1 MILHFTSLHFHG
13 EIIAEWGGN
22 IGNIISDESSIYTSS
37 SFMIEADFL
46 HLYDGRILN

>member
-1 MILHFTSLHFHG
+1 MRREIYQETNDP
-13 EIIAEWGGN
+13 EIIAEWGDN

-46 HLYDGRILN
+46 YLYDGRILN